1 METTFNPTPI
11 HSYPADR
18 IEKGKTM
25 AKAAFRRQAAAVV
38 ASLASVAGMT
48 LAVAPAANAAS
59 YWGAIAYSGS
69 TGSGGRAWD
78 HPTQASANNMALS
91 YCGYTDCTVL
101 VSFTECGAVAR
112 NSNYMHGGYGP
123 TLQAA
128 MNDAQSHVPGGW
140 ILSWQC
146 N

>member
-1 METTFNPTPI
+1 METTVKSTPI
-11 HSYPADR
+11 DSYPVNR

-25 AKAAFRRQAAAVV
+25 AQASFRRQAAAVV
-38 ASLASVAGMT
+38 ASLASVVGMT

-59 YWGAIAYSGS
+59 YWGAIAYSTS

-78 HPTQASANNMALS
+78 HPTKQSANNMALS
-91 YCGYTDCTVL
+91 YCGYTDCQVL
-101 VSFTECGAVAR
+101 VSFTECGAVAE
-112 NSNYMHGGYGP
+112 NSNSRAGGYGP
-123 TLQAA
+123 TLQLA
-128 MNDAQSHVPGGW
+128 MSEALNHAPGGW